1 MRLAGDD
8 AKAADRYWTCS
19 TFQISKSGAIFSKN
33 AGASSYACVFTSSAP
48 RKVASTG
55 AILQFRRHDGSAE
68 SRCRFPTTYQ
78 HCGRAPF
85 GARPP
90 DTHSANETALRCPR
104 F

>member
-48 RKVASTG
+48 PQGGLHRSDTSIPST
-55 AILQFRRHDGSAE
+55 R
-68 SRCRFPTTYQ
+68 
-78 HCGRAPF
+78 
-85 GARPP
+85 
-90 DTHSANETALRCPR
+90 
-104 F
+104 